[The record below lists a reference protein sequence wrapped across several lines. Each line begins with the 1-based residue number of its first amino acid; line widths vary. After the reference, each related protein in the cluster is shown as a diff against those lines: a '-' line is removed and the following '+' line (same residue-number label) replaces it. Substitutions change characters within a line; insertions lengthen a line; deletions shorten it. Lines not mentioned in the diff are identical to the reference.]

1 LIPLDLLGEAEVS
14 KVKTIKIYKKR
25 AALAAVLTIASIM
38 GASAQEID
46 WKQTVN
52 VPKGQNMPK
61 DVKANVLGIEAGDT
75 YAELK
80 AKLDALAPESIRPT
94 TPPYKEM
101 KTVFRIQTPG
111 AQGMTGAIS
120 YVGQIDILRNLKG
133 SGVPTIDDQ
142 MSIRLSAPSSGHQVL
157 GLSRVVSYNNEG
169 DQPRVSELLAQLKQK
184 FRSEPQVFENG
195 TLFRFQFR
203 KGQSFVPPNAGALSC
218 QDQYRETSAEN
229 LPRINIK
236 GECDVYLDVR
246 IKPGITK
253 DHAHTIFFTLSDNA
267 RAKTNLTADFAFF
280 DSYFHNYQENAK
292 GVAPKL

>member
-1 LIPLDLLGEAEVS
+1 VS
-14 KVKTIKIYKKR
+14 KLKRINFYKKR
-25 AALAAVLTIASIM
+25 AALAAALGIVSIA
-38 GASAQEID
+38 GASAQEIE

-52 VPKGQNMPK
+52 IPKGQNMPK
-61 DVKANVLGIEAGDT
+61 DVKANVLGIEVGDT

-80 AKLDALAPESIRPT
+80 PKLDALAPESIRPT

-120 YVGQIDILRNLKG
+120 YVGQIDMLRNLKG
-133 SGVPTIDDQ
+133 SGVPSIDDQ
-142 MSIRLSAPSSGHQVL
+142 ITLRLSAPSSGHQVL
-157 GLSRVVSYNNEG
+157 GLSRIVTHHNEA
-169 DQPRVSELLAQLKQK
+169 DQPRVSELLTQLKQK
-184 FRSEPQVFENG
+184 FRSEPQVFENA
-195 TLFRFQFR
+195 TLYRFQFR
-203 KGQSFVPPNAGALSC
+203 KGQPFVPPNAGALSC

-229 LPRINIK
+229 LPRINAK

-267 RAKTNLTADFAFF
+267 RTKTNLTADFAFF
-280 DSYFHNYQENAK
+280 DDYFNNFQAKAK
-292 GVAPKL
+292 GVTPKL